1 MLHRKLLRDLWHYKG
16 QFFTI
21 FLMVFIGM
29 LAFSGIH
36 GYMDGMD
43 LSANKYYKD
52 CNLQDLWITN
62 TNVTKEDVQNLQDLK
77 HVKEVNRVLVLNAKL
92 KGYKDVTL
100 ETNVIEKNT
109 VSKMHVLKG
118 EKFSNSK
125 KGIWMDSYLANALNI
140 KVGDTLRFEVSGK
153 NLKLKVLGLINTPD
167 HVYFVKDSTEIF
179 PNHENYGYIY
189 MSSKV
194 FSKEILHGMDVT
206 YNKAYIDVDS
216 EKNVEDVK
224 KQIQQDFDFISV
236 TNRDSS
242 FSYAGYQ
249 SEVEEG
255 QTYAP
260 VFTGIFLMIA
270 ILSVMS
276 TMNRFVRQQ
285 RVQIGTLKAI
295 GFSNRKIYI
304 HYIGFGFMISLI
316 ASLLG
321 VWIGYVTIGQFFIDM
336 EASYFEVPN
345 MHSALLPVVW
355 KTAILV
361 VLIISLVTYLS
372 SRKILKETASQA
384 LRLEAP
390 KVKYGSLDW
399 SRKFKNCKLSTRWN
413 IRDILRNKTRTIASC
428 VGIIGCTM
436 LLVCSF
442 GLWDTINSYM
452 DWEYKV
458 LNQYAYKVSLNNDC
472 TNSQYNHLMDVYG
485 NATSRTLSIEFKNQD
500 KKETRS
506 LLISDGKNQ
515 LNVTDHNKKIMKLNS
530 NGIYLTEKLAE
541 KYHIKVGDMIRWH
554 VLGSSKWHTSE
565 VVGLNRDPQSQQFTM
580 SKKYYEKL
588 GYTYR
593 ADSIYTN
600 KHAKKIEGVSKV
612 SSIESIQEGVDSML
626 ATMKSVMV
634 LLIVFA
640 VLLGSVILYNLGVLS
655 FTEKQYQFATLK
667 VLGFKDKQ
675 IEEIFVKQN
684 TWIMIVAIVIG
695 LPLGYFM
702 VSYIYANALNDT
714 YDFPAVV
721 NVLSYIYA
729 IVGTILVSYIM
740 NKLLARKIKTIDMV
754 SSLKANE

>member
-1 MLHRKLLRDLWHYKG
+1 MLHKKLLRDLWHYKG

-29 LAFSGIH
+29 MAFSGIH

-43 LSANKYYKD
+43 LSAKKYYED
-52 CNLQDLWITN
+52 CNLQDLWISN
-62 TNVTKEDVQNLQDLK
+62 TTISKNDIKDLENLD
-77 HVKEVNRVLVLNAKL
+77 HVKDVNRALVLNSKL
-92 KGYKDVTL
+92 KGYKDVNL
-100 ETNVIEKNT
+100 ETNIIENNT
-109 VSKMHVLKG
+109 VSKMYVVKG
-118 EKFSNSK
+118 EKFSNAK
-125 KGIWMDSYLANALNI
+125 EGLWMDSYLAKALNI
-140 KVGDTLRFEVSGK
+140 KVGDTLKLDVSGQIVR
-153 NLKLKVLGLINTPD
+153 LEVLGLVNTPD

-179 PNHENYGYIY
+179 PNHENYGYVYI
-189 MSSKV
+189 SSDT
-194 FSKEILHGMDVT
+194 FSKKVLHGMDVT
-206 YNKAYIDVDS
+206 YTKAYIDVDLK
-216 EKNVEDVK
+216 KNVESVK
-224 KQIQQDFDFISV
+224 KQIQNDFDFISV
-236 TNRDSS
+236 TNRDVS

-295 GFSNRKIYI
+295 GFKNRKIYT

-316 ASLLG
+316 ASILG
-321 VWIGYVTIGQFFIDM
+321 VAIGYTTIGTFFVDM
-336 EASYFEVPN
+336 EANYFEVPN
-345 MHSALLPVVW
+345 MHSALLPLVW
-355 KTAILV
+355 KMAILV
-361 VLIISLVTYLS
+361 VFIISFITYLS
-372 SRKILKETASQA
+372 SRKILKESASQA

-390 KVKYGSLDW
+390 KVKSGSLDW
-399 SRKFKNCKLSTRWN
+399 SRQFKNCKLSTRWN
-413 IRDILRNKTRTIASC
+413 IRDIARNKGRTIAAC

-472 TNSQYNHLMDVYG
+472 TTSQYDHLLDVYG
-485 NATSRTLSIEFKNQD
+485 NATSKTVSLEFKNKS

-506 LLISDGKNQ
+506 LLISDGKDK
-515 LNVTDHNKKIMKLNS
+515 LNVTNHNEKVMKLKT

-541 KYHIKVGDMIRWH
+541 KYNVEVGDTIRWH
-554 VLGSSKWHTSE
+554 ILGDSTWHTSK

-588 GYTYR
+588 GYTYQ

-600 KHAKKIEGVSKV
+600 KHAKKIAGVSKV

-675 IEEIFVKQN
+675 IEEIFIKQN
-684 TWIMIVAIVIG
+684 IWIMLVAIVIG

-721 NVLSYIYA
+721 NILSYVYA
-729 IVGTILVSYIM
+729 IVGTIVVSYVM
-740 NKLLARKIKTIDMV
+740 NKILARKIKKIDMV

>member
-1 MLHRKLLRDLWHYKG
+1 MLHKKLLRDLWHYKG

-29 LAFSGIH
+29 MAFSGIH

-43 LSANKYYKD
+43 LSAKKYYED
-52 CNLQDLWITN
+52 CNLQDLWISN
-62 TNVTKEDVQNLQDLK
+62 TTISKNDIKDLENLD
-77 HVKEVNRVLVLNAKL
+77 HVKDVNRALVLNSKL

-100 ETNVIEKNT
+100 ETNIIENNT
-109 VSKMHVLKG
+109 VSKMYVVKG
-118 EKFSNSK
+118 EKFSNAK
-125 KGIWMDSYLANALNI
+125 EGLWMDSYLAKALNI
-140 KVGDTLRFEVSGK
+140 KVGDTLKLDVSGQIVR
-153 NLKLKVLGLINTPD
+153 LEVLGLVNTPD

-179 PNHENYGYIY
+179 PNHENYGYVYI
-189 MSSKV
+189 SSDT
-194 FSKEILHGMDVT
+194 FSKKVLHGMDVT
-206 YNKAYIDVDS
+206 YTKAYIDVDLK
-216 EKNVEDVK
+216 KNVESVK
-224 KQIQQDFDFISV
+224 KQIQNDFDFISV
-236 TNRDSS
+236 TNRDVS

-295 GFSNRKIYI
+295 GFKNRKIYM

-316 ASLLG
+316 ASILG
-321 VWIGYVTIGQFFIDM
+321 VAIGYTTIGTFFVDM
-336 EASYFEVPN
+336 EANYFEVPN
-345 MHSALLPVVW
+345 MHSALLPLVW
-355 KTAILV
+355 KMAILV
-361 VLIISLVTYLS
+361 VFIISFITYLS
-372 SRKILKETASQA
+372 SRKILKESASQA

-390 KVKYGSLDW
+390 KVKSGSLDW
-399 SRKFKNCKLSTRWN
+399 SRQFKNCKLSTRWN
-413 IRDILRNKTRTIASC
+413 IRDIARNKGRTIAAC

-472 TNSQYNHLMDVYG
+472 TTSQYDHLLDVYG
-485 NATSRTLSIEFKNQD
+485 NATSKTVSLEFKNKG

-506 LLISDGKNQ
+506 LLISDGKDK
-515 LNVTDHNKKIMKLNS
+515 LNVTNHNEKVMKLKT

-541 KYHIKVGDMIRWH
+541 KYNVEIGDTIRWH
-554 VLGSSKWHTSE
+554 ILGDSTWHTSK

-588 GYTYR
+588 GYTYQ

-600 KHAKKIEGVSKV
+600 KHAKKIAGVSKV

-675 IEEIFVKQN
+675 IEEIFIKQN
-684 TWIMIVAIVIG
+684 IWIMLVAIVIG

-721 NVLSYIYA
+721 NILSYVYA
-729 IVGTILVSYIM
+729 IVGTIVVSYVM
-740 NKLLARKIKTIDMV
+740 NKILARKIKKIDMV